1 MFNVFIY
8 ALNKTLHTPIFK
20 VFTMRNELVSC
31 LVTNLGCNLV
41 TNLGCN
47 GSIAYRENYTSKL
60 FLRRFINPTSGRKPA
75 SQRYVARGVSG
86 KKSFRSNL
94 LTKIQSIDDG

>member
-31 LVTNLGCNLV
+31 LV